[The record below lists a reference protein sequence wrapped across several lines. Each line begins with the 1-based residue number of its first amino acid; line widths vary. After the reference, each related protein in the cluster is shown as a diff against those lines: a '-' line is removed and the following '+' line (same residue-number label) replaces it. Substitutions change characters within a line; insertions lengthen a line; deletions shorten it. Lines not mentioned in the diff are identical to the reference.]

1 MLVLIM
7 LSTLPERS
15 NSIPVEAKSKWIS
28 VGSVGRSVELADAGL
43 GNVMKIIMKRMKR
56 RARNYNK
63 KSGGAKKK
71 NEKVNSK
78 TTPKPDGDRNGL
90 SKFSDRYRFPDPY
103 GGWLEY

>member
-1 MLVLIM
+1 MLVLIL

-15 NSIPVEAKSKWIS
+15 NSMPVEAKSKWIS
-28 VGSVGRSVELADAGL
+28 VDSVGRSVDSSDANVW
-43 GNVMKIIMKRMKR
+43 NVMKMTTERMKR

-71 NEKVNSK
+71 NENSK
-78 TTPKPDGDRNGL
+78 TSKTPDGDRTGL